1 MPRSSLPN
9 NVGFTQQNI
18 SVFSRTFRSEIC
30 VYQASHMG
38 GALCNPNVDSL
49 VVYTCFDPIPKKKSS
64 CKVTVI
70 DVP

>member
-1 MPRSSLPN
+1 MPRGILPI
-9 NVGFTQQNI
+9 NVGFTHQNI
-18 SVFSRTFRSEIC
+18 SVFSRTFKSEIC

-38 GALCNPNVDSL
+38 GALCNPTVGSL
-49 VVYTCFDPIPKKKSS
+49 VVYTCFDAIPKKKSS

>member
-1 MPRSSLPN
+1 
-9 NVGFTQQNI
+9 
-18 SVFSRTFRSEIC
+18 
-30 VYQASHMG
+30 MG
-38 GALCNPNVDSL
+38 GALCNPTVDSL